1 MIPKLVSPKLT
12 MNVSVKSEYA
22 LEAIFDLAV
31 NCTGSPVKI
40 SQIARRR
47 NIPQKFLELILASLK
62 QGGFLESRRGVDG
75 GYMLARAPESITV
88 GEVLRYVEGARRA
101 GSRGDPPAGDSPFT
115 DVWRQVDD
123 AVSAILDQT
132 NFADIVRQW
141 TERSQSHAPDWT
153 I

>member
-1 MIPKLVSPKLT
+1 

-47 NIPQKFLELILASLK
+47 DIPRKFLELILASLK
-62 QGGFLESRRGVDG
+62 QGGFVESRRGVDG
-75 GYMLARAPESITV
+75 GYMLARSPESITV

-101 GSRGDPPAGDSPFT
+101 GSRGGARTEDAPFT
-115 DVWRQVDD
+115 HMWRQID
-123 AVSAILDQT
+123 AAVNGILDQT
-132 NFADIVRQW
+132 NFADIVRKW
-141 TERSQSHAPDWT
+141 AERSQSHAPDWT

>member
-1 MIPKLVSPKLT
+1 

-47 NIPQKFLELILASLK
+47 DIPQKFLELILASLK
-62 QGGFLESRRGVDG
+62 QGGFVESRRGVDG
-75 GYMLARAPESITV
+75 GYLLARSPESITV
-88 GEVLRYVEGARRA
+88 GEVLRYVEGARRS
-101 GSRGDPPAGDSPFT
+101 GSRGGARAEDAPFT
-115 DVWRQVDD
+115 LMWRQID
-123 AVSAILDQT
+123 AAVNGILDQT
-132 NFADIVRQW
+132 NFADIVRKW
-141 TERSQSHAPDWT
+141 AERSQSHAPDWT

>member
-1 MIPKLVSPKLT
+1 
-12 MNVSVKSEYA
+12 MNLSVKSEYA

-40 SQIARRR
+40 GQIAKRRD
-47 NIPQKFLELILASLK
+47 IPQKFLELILAALK
-62 QGGFLESRRGVDG
+62 QGGFVESRRGVDG
-75 GYMLARAPESITV
+75 GYMLARAPDSITV

-101 GSRGDPPAGDSPFT
+101 GSRGGARVEETPFT

-123 AVSAILDQT
+123 AVNGILDRT
-132 NFADIVRQW
+132 TFADVVRHW
-141 TERSQSHAPDWT
+141 AERSQRHAPDWT

>member
-1 MIPKLVSPKLT
+1 

-47 NIPQKFLELILASLK
+47 DIPQKFLELILAALK
-62 QGGFLESRRGVDG
+62 QGGFVESRRGVDG
-75 GYMLARAPESITV
+75 GYMLARSPESITV

-101 GSRGDPPAGDSPFT
+101 GSRGGAGAEEAPFAGM
-115 DVWRQVDD
+115 WRQIDD
-123 AVSAILDQT
+123 AINGILDQT
-132 NFADIVRQW
+132 NFADIVRKW